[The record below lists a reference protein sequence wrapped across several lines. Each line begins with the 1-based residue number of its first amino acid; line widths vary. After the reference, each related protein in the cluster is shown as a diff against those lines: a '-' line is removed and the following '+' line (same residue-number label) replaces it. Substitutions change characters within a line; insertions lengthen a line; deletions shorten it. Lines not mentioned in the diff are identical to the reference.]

1 MQTWNVFSF
10 SNTRG
15 HLLNGEQQS
24 ARAPSYSVLL
34 AGKTWHAPL
43 RAPCNDVGP
52 VQVFVLRCFRWR
64 SDNNKSQDS
73 PGKNMTWTI
82 AMECCHWLH
91 FLFCVMALSSF
102 KFLCV
107 FFTNKTSWRDKD
119 APRVMFSTRGNHD
132 NAWKRHEQAQI
143 QAFAW
148 KTTQWTCRS
157 VMFRRVVTF
166 WNSEVS

>member
-1 MQTWNVFSF
+1 MVNNKAREPQATVSF
-10 SNTRG
+10 LQEKHG
-15 HLLNGEQQS
+15 MHHCDG
-24 ARAPSYSVLL
+24 VLSL
-34 AGKTWHAPL
+34 V
-43 RAPCNDVGP
+43 APCNDVGP

-107 FFTNKTSWRDKD
+107 FFTNKTS
-119 APRVMFSTRGNHD
+119 
-132 NAWKRHEQAQI
+132 
-143 QAFAW
+143 
-148 KTTQWTCRS
+148 
-157 VMFRRVVTF
+157 
-166 WNSEVS
+166 